1 MRFKADEIVSVLQKE
16 IEQYRT
22 QLETREVGRVLEV
35 GDGIA
40 RVYGLSGAMAG
51 EMVEFTRTGVRGLA
65 FNLEENSVG
74 VIILGEFI
82 ELEEGDEVRTT
93 GELLRVPCGDA
104 LLGRVVDPLG
114 NPIDGKGPIITDH
127 TRLVESIAPGVAGRQ
142 PVDQPLQ
149 TGIKAIDAM
158 TPIGR
163 GQRELI
169 IGDRKTG
176 KTAIAID
183 AIINQHDQNV
193 ICVYV
198 AIGQKESTVAQLVE
212 SLRQHGA
219 MDYTIVV
226 VASAATA
233 APLQYIAPYAG
244 CAMAEFYMYEQGRDT
259 LCVYDD
265 LSKQAAAYR
274 QLSLLMRRPPGREAY
289 PGDIFYAHSRLLE
302 RSAKLAERWVIV
314 AQDADEKKVG
324 DDWGINSAA
333 NPEAKRNAGEH
344 GKIYIGPLDR
354 EHALKHDLAKFPGC
368 KVAKVANTGGSLTA
382 LPVVETLEGE
392 VSAYIP
398 TNVISITDGQI
409 YLQPDLFFA
418 GVRPAIDVGIS
429 VSRVGGKA
437 QIPAMKQIAGSLR
450 LDLATFRELEAFAQ
464 LGTELDKATQS
475 QLDRGYR
482 MVEVLKQGQFK
493 PMNVID
499 QVMIIFAGSKGYLDK
514 VPRDEVAVWE
524 EQFLTFMRE
533 QAAEVRDRLFKDR
546 KFNPQNEEM
555 LHSAIKRFV
564 PQYKKK

>member
-1 MRFKADEIVSVLQKE
+1 MRFKADEIVSVIEKE
-16 IEQYRT
+16 IDHIRT
-22 QLETREVGRVLEV
+22 GIDTREVGRVLEV

-40 RVYGLSGAMAG
+40 RIYGLTGAMAG
-51 EMVEFTRTGVRGLA
+51 EMLNFPRTGVRGLA

-74 VIILGEFI
+74 VIILGEY
-82 ELEEGDEVRTT
+82 LEIAEGDEVRTT
-93 GELLRVPCGDA
+93 GELLRVPVGDA
-104 LLGRVVDPLG
+104 LIGRVVDPLG
-114 NPIDGKGPIITDH
+114 NPLDSKGEIITQLS
-127 TRLVESIAPGVAGRQ
+127 RPVESIAPGVAGRQ
-142 PVDQPLQ
+142 PVNQPLQ
-149 TGIKAIDAM
+149 TGLKAIDSM

-176 KTAIAID
+176 KSAIAID
-183 AIINQHDQNV
+183 TIINQRQENV

-198 AIGQKESTVAQLVE
+198 AIGQKESTVRQVVE
-212 SLRQHGA
+212 ALEAHGA

-226 VASAATA
+226 IATSADP

-244 CAMAEFYMYEQGRDT
+244 CAMAEYYMYEQGRDT
-259 LCVYDD
+259 LCIYDD
-265 LSKQAAAYR
+265 LTKQAAAYR

-314 AQDADEKKVG
+314 PQDTDPTKVK
-324 DDWGINSAA
+324 DDWGVNRKPDGS
-333 NPEAKRNAGEH
+333 GVV
-344 GKIYIGPLDR
+344 YVGPLEK
-354 EHALKHDLAKFPGC
+354 EHAEKEDLPKYPGHKLAKVVG
-368 KVAKVANTGGSLTA
+368 TGGSLTA
-382 LPVVETLEGE
+382 LPIIETLEGE

-450 LDLATFRELEAFAQ
+450 LDLAAFRELEAFAQ
-464 LGTELDKATQS
+464 LGTELDKATQA

-482 MVEVLKQGQFK
+482 MVEILKQPQFK
-493 PMNVID
+493 PMHVID
-499 QVMIIFAGSKGYLDK
+499 QVLSIYAGTKGFLDK
-514 VPRDEVAVWE
+514 VPIKQVAAWE
-524 EQFLTFMRE
+524 DQFLRYMRE
-533 QAAEVRDRLFKDR
+533 QKSDIRNTLIKERKLTPAIEEQLKAAIQGFQQQFKA
-546 KFNPQNEEM
+546 P
-555 LHSAIKRFV
+555 SADG
-564 PQYKKK
+564 QA